1 MNPIKIDFKTNFIT
15 KTILNLVLV
24 LVFVMPIHNLII
36 QVTTKVFHLS
46 EYIVVYKDVFQIIII
61 GLMLW
66 QIVEKTVE
74 KTVRQTTKENPAIRL
89 KLFLKSF
96 PKPSFTILLIIA
108 LIALNLLAIFSSF
121 IFNQVPFRQFIF
133 GYYFE
138 IWWVNFLLITAF
150 WYRIIILPK
159 LSLGG
164 FTDQFFKR
172 FPKKFLITVT
182 ASFIFVILISGLSLW
197 LGQEKVLG
205 VFGYSG
211 LVTETNKSLISNSPV
226 CHPIDYQI
234 ATCRASGTFT
244 HPIHF
249 ASYLCLMFGLFL
261 GLGLDSW
268 HNNKIKNHK
277 VIGLFYISLSVVS
290 LVFLYLTY
298 SRYAIIG
305 LVTTLAILVITYLN
319 TNQIKKAQNII
330 QNKLTQKL
338 LKYISVVLVIV
349 PFVFA
354 FVITTFN
361 PENYI
366 KFLPPALAKPSS
378 SIWHYRHTMVTWQI
392 LTDRPLGLVDGFGLG
407 SMGSAARSK
416 YQDLNQNFVATHYE
430 YVAYQWF
437 FVKETFLL
445 TENWVLQT
453 LINGGLFY
461 ALLYLIVVLLPIYPL
476 FRLKWK
482 IQNIFVLCLASGF
495 WLVVIGN
502 LLEHLWESQTLV
514 IYWTLLYLFQTWY
527 TQSLVKKI
535 S

>member
-1 MNPIKIDFKTNFIT
+1 MNPIKDNSIT
-15 KTILNLVLV
+15 KIILNLILV
-24 LVFVMPIHNLII
+24 LVFVMPVHNLVI
-36 QVTTKVFHLS
+36 QVATKIFHLS
-46 EYIVVYKDVFQIIII
+46 DYIVIYKDVFQIIII

-66 QIVEKTVE
+66 QIVPKINI
-74 KTVRQTTKENPAIRL
+74 KLSLPKNLTKISL
-89 KLFLKSF
+89 TSFLIF
-96 PKPSFTILLIIA
+96 ALMTLNILA
-108 LIALNLLAIFSSF
+108 VSNSF
-121 IFNQVPFRQFIF
+121 IFNQVSLKQFIF

-138 IWWVNFLLITAF
+138 MWWVNFLLITAI
-150 WYRIIILPK
+150 WYRIIILPT
-159 LSLGG
+159 LLLGG
-164 FTDQFFKR
+164 FTDQFFKQ
-172 FPKKFLITVT
+172 FPKRFLIAVT
-182 ASFIFVILISGLSLW
+182 TSFIFVALVSSLSLW

-205 VFGYSG
+205 FFGYSG
-211 LVTETNKSLISNSPV
+211 LITETNTSLISNSPV

-234 ATCRASGTFT
+234 AICRASGTFT

-261 GLGLDSW
+261 GLGLDFW
-268 HNNKIKNHK
+268 HNHGNKNNNKIL
-277 VIGLFYISLSVVS
+277 GLFYVSLSIAS
-290 LVFLYLTY
+290 LVFLYLSY

-305 LVTTLAILVITYLN
+305 MITTLAILVITYLN
-319 TNQIKKAQNII
+319 IYLKPTQTVTQNLSQRIIKPIGVAVVII
-330 QNKLTQKL
+330 
-338 LKYISVVLVIV
+338 
-349 PFVFA
+349 PFIFA

-366 KFLPPALAKPSS
+366 KFLPPALAKTSS

-392 LTDRPLGLVDGFGLG
+392 LTDRPMGLIDGFGLG
-407 SMGSAARSK
+407 SMGSAARPK

-482 IQNIFVLCLASGF
+482 IQNIFILCLASGF
-495 WLVVIGN
+495 WAVVIGN
-502 LLEHLWESQTLV
+502 LLEHLWENQTLV
-514 IYWTLLYLFQTWY
+514 IYWVVLYLFQNWY
-527 TQSLVKKI
+527 NYSQKSA
-535 S
+535 